1 MKVFREGTFQTV
13 RWNEVKCGDVVKVLD
28 GQFFPADLIILS
40 SSEPGAMCYIE
51 TANLDGETNL
61 KIRQG
66 LKETVH
72 ITSTR
77 EVRQLRPFFWDHF
90 SRSSQLYTTP
100 HTPCDILYLVPML
113 IGC

>member
-77 EVRQLRPFFWDHF
+77 EVRQLRPSTFFLGPF
-90 SRSSQLYTTP
+90 LTQFTALYHP
-100 HTPCDILYLVPML
+100 AHAL
-113 IGC
+113 